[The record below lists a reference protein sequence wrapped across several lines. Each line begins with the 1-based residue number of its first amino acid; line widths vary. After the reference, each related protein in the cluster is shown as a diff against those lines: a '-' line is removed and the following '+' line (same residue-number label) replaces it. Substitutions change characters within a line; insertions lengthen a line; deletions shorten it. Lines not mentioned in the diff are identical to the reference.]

1 MHLKTKD
8 FSFIGEAPMS
18 KLYEIFSLLKIK
30 PNLIQTGAISLQ
42 LCLDDHEEKIN
53 QLANE
58 CSVLFDVQVE
68 KQLNLL
74 TIRHYDDPI
83 ISQLYTG
90 KEMLLEQKTKDTMQ
104 CVYK

>member
-1 MHLKTKD
+1 M
-8 FSFIGEAPMS
+8 
-18 KLYEIFSLLKIK
+18 
-30 PNLIQTGAISLQ
+30 Q

-90 KEMLLEQKTKDTMQ
+90 KEMLLEQKQKILCSVFISKTHLYIFFNNSIQFVLFKRL
-104 CVYK
+104 Y